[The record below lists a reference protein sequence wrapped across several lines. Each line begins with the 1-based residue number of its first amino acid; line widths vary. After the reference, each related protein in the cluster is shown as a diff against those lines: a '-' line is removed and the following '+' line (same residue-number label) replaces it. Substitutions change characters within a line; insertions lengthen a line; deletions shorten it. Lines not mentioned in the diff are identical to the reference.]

1 MKKDSSPRKLTKSL
15 VDSIPFATTGQTFY
29 RDSELTGF
37 GLRVGAQTKV
47 YIAEGRVNGK
57 VVRVSIGKHGLFTAE
72 QARNEARNILGQF
85 ARNINPNEVEKAER
99 ARSVTLA
106 QVLEDFLKA
115 RKNLKPRT
123 VADYRSV
130 MNTYLVDWQNKPIM
144 EITKDMVGKRHT
156 AIATGLKIT
165 IKDRNGK
172 PKEAHYC
179 SPSQA
184 NLSMRYLRAL
194 FNFAASQYEDGS
206 GQSIILDNP
215 VKRLSQTRA
224 WYHVARR
231 QTVIKAH
238 ELGAWF
244 KAVTALENDQIGRQR
259 EIVRDYL
266 LLLIL
271 TGLRREE
278 AAMLTWEN
286 VDLKAKTLTILD
298 TKNRQDHVLPLSDYL
313 HDLLVRRRADSIS
326 PYVFPGDGAKGYLVE
341 PRNQM
346 ERVISESCISFTLH
360 DLRRTFITV
369 AESLDIPAYAL
380 KRLINHKMSNDVT
393 AGYIIADVERLRPPM
408 QKVTDYLLKCG
419 GLKPSAQVIEL
430 ASAQTN

>member
-1 MKKDSSPRKLTKSL
+1 MKKDTSPRKLTKSF
-15 VDSIPFATTGQTFY
+15 VDSIPFATTGQAFY
-29 RDSELTGF
+29 RDSELKGF

-47 YIAEGRVNGK
+47 YIAEGRVNDK
-57 VVRVSIGKHGLFTAE
+57 VVRVSIGKHGVFTAE
-72 QARNEARNILGQF
+72 QARNEARSILGQF

-130 MNTYLVDWQNKPIM
+130 MSTYLVDWQNKPIA

-165 IKDRNGK
+165 IKDRNGE
-172 PKEAHYC
+172 PKEANYC

-194 FNFAASQYEDGS
+194 FNFASSQYEDGG
-206 GQSIILDNP
+206 GQSIISDNP

-224 WYHVARR
+224 WYHIARR

-244 KAVTALENDQIGRQR
+244 KAVTALENDQIGPQR

-278 AAMLTWEN
+278 AAMLTWKN

-313 HDLLVRRRADSIS
+313 YDLLVRRRAESIS
-326 PYVFPGDGAKGYLVE
+326 SYVFPGEGVKGYLVE

-346 ERVISESCISFTLH
+346 ERVISESGITFTLH
-360 DLRRTFITV
+360 DLRRTFITI

-408 QKVTDYLLKCG
+408 QKITDYILKCAG
-419 GLKPSAQVIEL
+419 IKPSADVVALVDRI
-430 ASAQTN
+430 A

>member
-1 MKKDSSPRKLTKSL
+1 M
-15 VDSIPFATTGQTFY
+15 
-29 RDSELTGF
+29 
-37 GLRVGAQTKV
+37 GAQTKV

-72 QARNEARNILGQF
+72 QARNEARKILGQF

-99 ARSVTLA
+99 ARAITLA

-130 MNTYLVDWQNKPIM
+130 MNTYLVDWQNKLIT
-144 EITKDMVGKRHT
+144 EITKDMIGKRHT

-172 PKEAHYC
+172 PKQAHYC

-184 NLSMRYLRAL
+184 NLSMRYMRAL
-194 FNFAASQYEDGS
+194 FNFAASQYEDNN
-206 GQSIILDNP
+206 GQPIIHDNP

-224 WYHVARR
+224 WYHIPRR

-244 KAVTALENDQIGRQR
+244 SAVTALENDHTGRQR

-278 AAMLTWEN
+278 AAMLTWKN
-286 VDLKAKTLTILD
+286 VDLKAKTLTVLD

-313 HDLLVRRRADSIS
+313 YDLLVRRRSES
-326 PYVFPGDGAKGYLVE
+326 VNKYVFPGDGTKGYLVE

-346 ERVISESCISFTLH
+346 ERVTKESGIPFTLH

-369 AESLDIPAYAL
+369 AESLDISAYAV
-380 KRLINHKMSNDVT
+380 KRLVNHKMNNDVT
-393 AGYIIADVERLRPPM
+393 AGYIISDVERLREPM
-408 QKVTDYLLKCG
+408 QQITDYLLKCAG
-419 GLKPSAQVIEL
+419 QKPSATIIEMP
-430 ASAQTN
+430 AIKAG